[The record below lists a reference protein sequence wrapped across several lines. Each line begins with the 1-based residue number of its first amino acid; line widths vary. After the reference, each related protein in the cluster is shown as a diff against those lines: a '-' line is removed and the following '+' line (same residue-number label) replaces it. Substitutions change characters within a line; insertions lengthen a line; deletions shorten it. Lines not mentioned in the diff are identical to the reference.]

1 MTKILAN
8 DGISQAGIDALT
20 AKEFTIV
27 TEYVAQN
34 DLIKTINTQGYEVL
48 LVRSATTVRKDLI
61 DACPNLKII
70 GRGGVGMDNIDVDYA
85 RKKGIKVISTP
96 ASSSI
101 SVAELVFAHLF
112 SMVRFLFDS
121 NRQMPLTGDSE
132 FKKLKKSYENGREL
146 AGKTLGIIGFGRI
159 GQEVA
164 KKAIGLG
171 MNVMAHDKFIEEVTI
186 TLDFFNGEKKSFTI
200 ETKSLNEVLSNSD
213 FITLHVPKIGDEPV
227 IGAEQIGMMKTG
239 AGIVNTSRGGVIDE
253 TALMFA
259 LDKHKLAYAGLDFF
273 DNEPNP
279 SVHICMHNAIS
290 LTPHIGAATL
300 EAQERIGTE
309 LADQI
314 ATHFGK

>member
-164 KKAIGLG
+164 KRAIGLG

-259 LDKHKLAYAGLDFF
+259 LDKHKLAYAGLDVF

-279 SVHICMHNAIS
+279 SIHICMHNAIS

>member
-171 MNVMAHDKFIEEVTI
+171 MNVMAHDTFIEEVTI

-259 LDKHKLAYAGLDFF
+259 LDKHKLAYAGLDVF

-279 SVHICMHNAIS
+279 SIHICMHNAIS

-314 ATHFGK
+314 ATHSGK